1 MSKIGNCDMRLAADL
16 HLTRSVYADICFGLW
31 PRVRLAYW
39 CAVVLSILQL
49 LPAVLW
55 TVRALPVTWIYY
67 EAYLE
72 RDDALGRERY
82 LKSGSGRKFLKTQLR
97 HYLDKDPFAA

>member
-1 MSKIGNCDMRLAADL
+1 
-16 HLTRSVYADICFGLW
+16 
-31 PRVRLAYW
+31 
-39 CAVVLSILQL
+39 VLSILQL

-55 TVRALPVTWIYY
+55 TVRALPFTSIYSQ
-67 EAYLE
+67 AYLQ
-72 RDDALGRERY
+72 RDYALVRERY

>member
-31 PRVRLAYW
+31 RRVRLAYW